1 MSINVTKAGLLLTRE
16 VYDRIDRAINTIK
29 SGVCTR
35 LDIDKDIKVYA
46 VKNVIRV
53 DIKME

>member
-1 MSINVTKAGLLLTRE
+1 MSINVTKAGLLLTPE
-16 VYDRIDRAINTIK
+16 VYDRIDKAINTIK

-53 DIKME
+53 DIMME